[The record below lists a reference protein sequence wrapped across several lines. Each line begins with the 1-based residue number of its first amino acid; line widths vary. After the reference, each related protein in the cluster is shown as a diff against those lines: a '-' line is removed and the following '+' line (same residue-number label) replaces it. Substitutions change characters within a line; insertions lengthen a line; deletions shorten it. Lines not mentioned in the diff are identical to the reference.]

1 MSPSSA
7 GCVSPVHG
15 EGHLLVSDGLFTQLL
30 VQLPL
35 QVLQLGPRL
44 GQLLLEPRYFLGM
57 FPVLNPGVK
66 TKGDEVGVPPN

>member
-7 GCVSPVHG
+7 GCVDPDHR

-44 GQLLLEPRYFLGM
+44 GQLRLEACYFLGM
-57 FPVLNPGVK
+57 FPVLNPGVEN
-66 TKGDEVGVPPN
+66 KGDEVGIPLN